1 MKVIVAENYAAQCA
15 AGADIIEKL
24 VREQPDCRLG
34 LATGSSPVGMYQEL
48 ARRCREEGLDFSKVS
63 SVNLDEYIGLE
74 PTHDQSY
81 RYFMD
86 TNLFDHINIDKANT
100 YVAKG
105 TGDIDAN
112 IEEFRRVIAEREV
125 ALQVLGVGPDGHLA
139 FNEPGEK
146 LWWHAHK
153 EVLDESTIDAN
164 ARFFASRDEVP
175 RYAVTMG
182 MGEIM
187 MAKRR
192 KQGRRR
198 AQTAYERRDLHR
210 LPRNAYEAASG
221 RNRHHRQRS
230 CRYHRLQ
237 GLSLPV
243 TQIIKQ
249 TVSGGL
255 FFS

>member
-187 MAKRR
+187 MAKRLLMILSGAS
-192 KQGRRR
+192 KADAARRLLMSDEIS
-198 AQTAYERRDLHR
+198 TACPATLMKLHQD
-210 LPRNAYEAASG
+210 AT
-221 RNRHHRQRS
+221 
-230 CRYHRLQ
+230 
-237 GLSLPV
+237 V
-243 TQIIKQ
+243 IIDKELAD
-249 TVSGGL
+249 TIGYKG
-255 FFS
+255 

>member
-1 MKVIVAENYAAQCA
+1 MKVIVAENYTAQCA

-153 EVLDESTIDAN
+153 EVLDESTIGAN
-164 ARFFASRDEVP
+164 ARFFASRDEGP

-187 MAKRR
+187 MAKRLLMILSGAS
-192 KQGRRR
+192 KADAARRLLMSDEIT
-198 AQTAYERRDLHR
+198 TACPATLMKLHQD
-210 LPRNAYEAASG
+210 AT
-221 RNRHHRQRS
+221 
-230 CRYHRLQ
+230 
-237 GLSLPV
+237 V
-243 TQIIKQ
+243 IIDKELAD
-249 TVSGGL
+249 TIGYKG
-255 FFS
+255 

>member
-15 AGADIIEKL
+15 AGADIIETL

-187 MAKRR
+187 MAKRLLMILSGAS
-192 KQGRRR
+192 KADAARRLLMSDEIT
-198 AQTAYERRDLHR
+198 TACPATLMKLHQD
-210 LPRNAYEAASG
+210 AT
-221 RNRHHRQRS
+221 
-230 CRYHRLQ
+230 
-237 GLSLPV
+237 V
-243 TQIIKQ
+243 IIDKELAD
-249 TVSGGL
+249 TIGYKG
-255 FFS
+255 

>member
-105 TGDIDAN
+105 TGNIDAN

-187 MAKRR
+187 MAKRLLMILSGAS
-192 KQGRRR
+192 KADAARRLLMSDEIS
-198 AQTAYERRDLHR
+198 TACPATLMKLHQD
-210 LPRNAYEAASG
+210 AT
-221 RNRHHRQRS
+221 
-230 CRYHRLQ
+230 
-237 GLSLPV
+237 V
-243 TQIIKQ
+243 IIDKELAD
-249 TVSGGL
+249 TIGYKG
-255 FFS
+255 

>member
-1 MKVIVAENYAAQCA
+1 MKVIVTKDYASQCA
-15 AGADIIEKL
+15 AGADIIEEI
-24 VREQPDCRLG
+24 VRAKPDCCLG

-48 ARRCREEGLDFSKVS
+48 ARRCREEGLDFSKVHT
-63 SVNLDEYIGLE
+63 VNLDEYIGLE

-112 IEEFRRVIAEREV
+112 IAEFQAVIANSEV
-125 ALQVLGVGPDGHLA
+125 EVQVLGVGPDGHLA
-139 FNEPGEK
+139 FNEPGEQ
-146 LWWHAHK
+146 LYWHAHR

-187 MAKRR
+187 MAKRLLMILSGAS
-192 KQGRRR
+192 K
-198 AQTAYERRDLHR
+198 A
-210 LPRNAYEAASG
+210 EAA
-221 RNRHHRQRS
+221 RQLLMTDAITCACPATLMKLHH
-230 CRYHRLQ
+230 HA
-237 GLSLPV
+237 
-243 TQIIKQ
+243 TDIITEELAAMIGYK
-249 TVSGGL
+249 G
-255 FFS
+255 

>member
-86 TNLFDHINIDKANT
+86 TNLFNHINIDKANT

-187 MAKRR
+187 MAKRLLMILSGAS
-192 KQGRRR
+192 KADAARRLLMSDEIT
-198 AQTAYERRDLHR
+198 TACPATLMKLHQD
-210 LPRNAYEAASG
+210 AT
-221 RNRHHRQRS
+221 
-230 CRYHRLQ
+230 
-237 GLSLPV
+237 V
-243 TQIIKQ
+243 IIDKALAD
-249 TVSGGL
+249 TIGYKG
-255 FFS
+255 

>member
-1 MKVIVAENYAAQCA
+1 MKVIVAKDYTAQCA
-15 AGADIIEKL
+15 AGADIIEEI
-24 VREQPDCRLG
+24 VRSKPDCRLG
-34 LATGSSPVGMYQEL
+34 LATGSSPVGMYNEL

-86 TNLFDHINIDKANT
+86 SNLFDHINIDKNNT

-112 IEEFRRVIAEREV
+112 IAEFREVIAEKPV
-125 ALQVLGVGPDGHLA
+125 DIQVLGVGPDGHLA
-139 FNEPGEK
+139 FNEPGNN

-187 MAKRR
+187 MAKRLLMILSGAN
-192 KQGRRR
+192 K
-198 AQTAYERRDLHR
+198 A
-210 LPRNAYEAASG
+210 EAAKLLLISDAITC
-221 RNRHHRQRS
+221 S
-230 CRYHRLQ
+230 CPATLMKLHQ
-237 GLSLPV
+237 DATV
-243 TQIIKQ
+243 IITEELAEMIGYKA
-249 TVSGGL
+249 
-255 FFS
+255 

>member
-187 MAKRR
+187 MAKRLLMILSGAS
-192 KQGRRR
+192 KADAARRLLMSDEIT
-198 AQTAYERRDLHR
+198 TACPATLMKLHQD
-210 LPRNAYEAASG
+210 AT
-221 RNRHHRQRS
+221 
-230 CRYHRLQ
+230 
-237 GLSLPV
+237 V
-243 TQIIKQ
+243 IIDKALAD
-249 TVSGGL
+249 TIGYKG
-255 FFS
+255 

>member
-1 MKVIVAENYAAQCA
+1 MKVIVAENYTAQCA

-48 ARRCREEGLDFSKVS
+48 ARRCREDGLDFSKVS

-187 MAKRR
+187 MAKRLLMILSGAS
-192 KQGRRR
+192 KADAARRLLMSDEIS
-198 AQTAYERRDLHR
+198 TACPATLMKLHQD
-210 LPRNAYEAASG
+210 AT
-221 RNRHHRQRS
+221 
-230 CRYHRLQ
+230 
-237 GLSLPV
+237 V
-243 TQIIKQ
+243 IIDKELAD
-249 TVSGGL
+249 TIGYKG
-255 FFS
+255 